1 MLSLHLILKK
11 KNIKFFKKKS
21 AISFLN
27 QFAKFK
33 RAYSLAKII
42 AITGSAGKTSLKN
55 LISDLLRNI
64 GDTYSSPKSFNNH
77 LGVPI
82 SVSNLSVNDKF
93 GIFEIGMSKSGEIR
107 NLSRL
112 VKPDIGIIT
121 NVGEAHLENFKN
133 VRGIAKAK
141 SEIIEN
147 IKVGGTVILNKDDK
161 FFNFLFKKAKLH
173 KLKTLTF
180 GIHKK
185 SDISLKKINQ
195 KRKLSKVHIK
205 IYNQLLEF
213 EIRDLNIYN
222 VLASVAVLKV
232 LNIDIKKM
240 ITKFKNFD
248 LSEGRGKKDLIKR
261 KNLILLMKAIT
272 LTRFQLKM
280 LSIN

>member
-1 MLSLHLILKK
+1 M
-11 KNIKFFKKKS
+11 
-21 AISFLN
+21 
-27 QFAKFK
+27 
-33 RAYSLAKII
+33 AKII

-161 FFNFLFKKAKLH
+161 FFIFY
-173 KLKTLTF
+173 
-180 GIHKK
+180 
-185 SDISLKKINQ
+185 LKKRNYIN
-195 KRKLSKVHIK
+195 
-205 IYNQLLEF
+205 
-213 EIRDLNIYN
+213 
-222 VLASVAVLKV
+222 
-232 LNIDIKKM
+232 
-240 ITKFKNFD
+240 
-248 LSEGRGKKDLIKR
+248 
-261 KNLILLMKAIT
+261 
-272 LTRFQLKM
+272 
-280 LSIN
+280 